1 MKINRSILKMFM
13 MISLL
18 TSMYSI
24 PLKLCI
30 EHECQDL
37 CWILNESSLPLGD
50 RKSTRLNSSH
60 L

>member
-37 CWILNESSLPLGD
+37 CWILNESSLPLGGPTD
-50 RKSTRLNSSH
+50 LNE
-60 L
+60 